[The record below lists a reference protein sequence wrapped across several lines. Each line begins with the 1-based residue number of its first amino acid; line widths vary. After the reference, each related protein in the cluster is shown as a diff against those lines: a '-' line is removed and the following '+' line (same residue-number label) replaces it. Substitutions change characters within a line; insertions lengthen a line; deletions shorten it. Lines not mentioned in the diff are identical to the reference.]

1 MILKENEDLI
11 KNPKPFLRWAGGKRW
26 FVKYLEDINK
36 IKINNYF
43 EPFVGGGSV
52 FFNLK
57 NYENAFLSDL
67 NSDLIETYE
76 ALRDNVIEVILALKE
91 FRNDKNEYYKIRSL
105 KFENKIEKAAQ
116 FIYLNQTSFNGIYRV
131 NRNGNFNVPFGN
143 RNKKDIIEEENL
155 LLVHKKLEN
164 VNIICGDFED
174 NLKTINKGDLVFLD
188 PPYTVA
194 HEKNGFIQYNQKI
207 FSLDD
212 QFRLSK
218 FVKKIEEKGAFYILT
233 NAKHQA
239 ILEIYKD
246 LGNPVSLKRSS
257 TIGGLGAKR
266 GKEGFNEYIFSNCL
280 NLKTND

>member
-1 MILKENEDLI
+1 MSLLDKEI
-11 KNPKPFLRWAGGKRW
+11 INPKPFLRWAGGKRW
-26 FVKYLEDINK
+26 FVKYLTELNR

-43 EPFVGGGSV
+43 ELFVGGGSV
-52 FFNLK
+52 FFNLN
-57 NYENAFLSDL
+57 NYKNAFISDL
-67 NSDLIETYE
+67 NLELIESYE
-76 ALRDNVIEVILALKE
+76 ALRDDPKNVIKILKE
-91 FRNDKNEYYKIRSL
+91 FKNDKIEYYNIREQ
-105 KFENKIEKAAQ
+105 KFENKFERAAQ

-131 NRNGNFNVPFGN
+131 NKNGNFNVPFGN
-143 RNKKDIIEEENL
+143 RNKKDIIEEQNL
-155 LLVHKKLEN
+155 LLVSKKLQN
-164 VNIICGDFED
+164 VNMACNDFEN
-174 NLKTINKGDLVFLD
+174 NLEKIKAGDLVFLD

-212 QFRLSK
+212 QYRLSE
-218 FVKKIEEKGAFYILT
+218 FVKKIEKKGAFYILT

-246 LGNPVSLKRSS
+246 LESPVSLKRSS

-280 NLKTND
+280 NLKIND